1 LDKLFAFLTEDEMGA
16 LLEAAEARSFA
27 AGDVIIDQNTTLAAM
42 YLLDRGSVLVER
54 DNGPQ
59 AVELAILWRGEV
71 FGEISFVD
79 GNPTSARVVAR
90 EPTGVKV
97 ISRDLI
103 ESLEASH
110 PTVSMRFYRSLAA
123 ILADRLRATSLK
135 VW

>member
-1 LDKLFAFLTEDEMGA
+1 MDTLFAFLTAEETA
-16 LLEAAEARSFA
+16 TLLEAAQSRNFE
-27 AGDVIIDQNTTLAAM
+27 AGDIIIAQNTPVTEM
-42 YLLDRGSVLVER
+42 YLLERGSVSVER
-54 DNGPQ
+54 ENGPQ
-59 AVELAILWRGEV
+59 AVELAVLWRNEV

-97 ISRDLI
+97 ISRDLVT
-103 ESLEASH
+103 SFDA
-110 PTVSMRFYRSLAA
+110 TDQTFSMRFYRSLAA

>member
-1 LDKLFAFLTEDEMGA
+1 MDKLFAFLTEDEMSA
-16 LLEAAEARSFA
+16 LLEAADSQSFA
-27 AGDVIIDQNTTLAAM
+27 VGDVIVDQNTTLAAM
-42 YLLDRGSVLVER
+42 YLLERGSVLVER

-59 AVELAILWRGEV
+59 AVELAILCRGEV

-79 GNPTSARVVAR
+79 GQPTSARVVAR

-97 ISRDLI
+97 IARDLI
-103 ESLEASH
+103 ETMDASH
-110 PTVSMRFYRSLAA
+110 PTFSMRFYRSLAA